1 MDRLKKFICTGY
13 GQATIA
19 IITILICLSSVF
31 LEGIYEDTAFSLT
44 VYIRMLK

>member
-13 GQATIA
+13 GQAAIATI
-19 IITILICLSSVF
+19 IIGVWLSSVF